1 MHLICIKKLLNE
13 IYELGNEEEYLIRKT
28 CTHLGVSGFFV
39 RIFFPFASYSFVILI
54 KALSSSLKYI
64 NLANVSFETDGEF
77 KFLIAWVKRGANL
90 LVQF

>member
-1 MHLICIKKLLNE
+1 MNTTIYLRKSQLSPERWREFSTRIC
-13 IYELGNEEEYLIRKT
+13 ELWGEEEYLIRKT

-77 KFLIAWVKRGANL
+77 KFLIA
-90 LVQF
+90 